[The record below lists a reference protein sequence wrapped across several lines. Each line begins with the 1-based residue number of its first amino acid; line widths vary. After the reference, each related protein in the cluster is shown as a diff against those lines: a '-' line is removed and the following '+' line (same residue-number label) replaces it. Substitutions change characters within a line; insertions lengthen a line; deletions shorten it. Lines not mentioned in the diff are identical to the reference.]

1 MEGNTP
7 AKVYFG
13 VWHKMS
19 EDWQTIQ
26 SQRMDE
32 GRKRRKQKE
41 PPPNGNKQTNKQTN
55 KQANKQK
62 FTTQIYNKAK
72 RLTNITV

>member
-41 PPPNGNKQTNKQTN
+41 PPPQWKQTNKQTN
-55 KQANKQK
+55 KQTSKQTK
-62 FTTQIYNKAK
+62 IHN
-72 RLTNITV
+72 TNLQ